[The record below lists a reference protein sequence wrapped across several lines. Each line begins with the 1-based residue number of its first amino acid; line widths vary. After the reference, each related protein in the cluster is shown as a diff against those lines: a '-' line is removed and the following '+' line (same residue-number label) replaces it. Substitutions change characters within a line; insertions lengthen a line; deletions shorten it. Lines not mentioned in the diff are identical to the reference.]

1 MALLRGCTVAL
12 KCASLGVA
20 LVGCFAWSAAA
31 DDPLL
36 REAVEFTGA
45 VIFFEH
51 KVPGLVIGAVR
62 NGERAVAGFGEIA
75 KGSGVVPDTRQ
86 SFGSAR

>member
-1 MALLRGCTVAL
+1 MRIEGRSSLLAQGMALLRGCTVAL

-51 KVPGLVIGAVR
+51 KVPGLVIGADR
-62 NGERAVAGFGEIA
+62 HGANGLGRRA
-75 KGSGVVPDTRQ
+75 R
-86 SFGSAR
+86 